1 MIESDAHTSAPQVED
16 STLPTDDDSGS
27 MFTGME
33 GTISSGDLDLADQ
46 PQTDMTLTVQ
56 FAVDDVTGSN
66 TIATIVTDSGDMSIV
81 VNDGRVSG
89 HFAGASTANIPVE
102 VRVQLPAARCAVVCG
117 VTSRVPL
124 LSACKRLCSYFYQHI
139 YSN

>member
-1 MIESDAHTSAPQVED
+1 
-16 STLPTDDDSGS
+16 

-33 GTISSGDLDLADQ
+33 GTISTGDLDLADQ

-102 VRVQLPAARCAVVCG
+102 VRVQLTAAC
-117 VTSRVPL
+117 
-124 LSACKRLCSYFYQHI
+124 
-139 YSN
+139 